1 MQTNRRG
8 LRLLIV
14 TIVVILV
21 GTSMVVGQT
30 VSASELQL
38 REAQHKQQVEGDLP
52 AAIKLYQEIVA
63 SKTADRVVKAKA
75 LLQLAQCYE
84 KQGRQAESVYQQLVR
99 DFADQPAANQAR
111 IKLNALRPPAP
122 PTTATM
128 RKIEFAPDIARIVAT
143 DGQKAVY
150 WDDKQNTLY
159 FGDTRGKDRRIVFQR
174 KERIPDV
181 WVSRDLSLVFLY
193 VPGNARGVA
202 PHNAIVKTDGTG
214 YREIQITENGM
225 PVTATT
231 ADCAS
236 WSWDN
241 RYVAMCKRRPSGTRL
256 VKISVADG
264 QMVQLGSNN
273 ANIQAAQFSPDGRFI
288 AYSEVGSILA
298 LDGPVR
304 VIASEGGESQLV
316 GKGSV
321 SDWTRDGRYLI
332 ITEVS
337 LTSPVQLTTTV
348 PRMSAIPMQNGRSSG
363 EPVPVNTSNVRLLR
377 SYANGALVALIGGQ
391 NPEMRNYL
399 GVLNSEDRIS
409 SWMDLEL
416 NDAGAV
422 TDWSPDG
429 KQVVYTAGLNG
440 DAVRVRNLVSRAD
453 REVYRGSAFVQC
465 LWARLQPKLFCS
477 ETDFRAGLRSEIVS
491 ISLDSGKIDKLGS
504 LDGFRFLR
512 RMSDNDRQLVTTKFT
527 GIPGIFTYA
536 WEIGTDPAS
545 EKPTQLFQSADN
557 RWIFSF
563 TYADGRRR
571 IMIRPVDKDD
581 GLRLLVQTRMLPVGG
596 AITPVPIRFTPDSK
610 WIVYQDKD
618 VDEKVGFY
626 RISVN
631 GGTPE
636 RLGDYPITDDSSM
649 LFISADGRQFFTE
662 VQLPPKPPEF
672 WILDNLTSL
681 LESGSQKSASKPA
694 GAR

>member
-1 MQTNRRG
+1 
-8 LRLLIV
+8 
-14 TIVVILV
+14 
-21 GTSMVVGQT
+21 
-30 VSASELQL
+30 
-38 REAQHKQQVEGDLP
+38 
-52 AAIKLYQEIVA
+52 
-63 SKTADRVVKAKA
+63 
-75 LLQLAQCYE
+75 
-84 KQGRQAESVYQQLVR
+84 
-99 DFADQPAANQAR
+99 
-111 IKLNALRPPAP
+111 
-122 PTTATM
+122 
-128 RKIEFAPDIARIVAT
+128 
-143 DGQKAVY
+143 
-150 WDDKQNTLY
+150 
-159 FGDTRGKDRRIVFQR
+159 
-174 KERIPDV
+174 
-181 WVSRDLSLVFLY
+181 
-193 VPGNARGVA
+193 
-202 PHNAIVKTDGTG
+202 
-214 YREIQITENGM
+214 
-225 PVTATT
+225 
-231 ADCAS
+231 
-236 WSWDN
+236 
-241 RYVAMCKRRPSGTRL
+241 
-256 VKISVADG
+256 
-264 QMVQLGSNN
+264 MVQLGSNN

-288 AYSEVGSILA
+288 AYSEVGSSLG

-391 NPEMRNYL
+391 NPMRNYL

-512 RMSDNDRQLVTTKFT
+512 RMSDKDRQLVTTKST
-527 GIPGIFTYA
+527 GTPGIFTYA

-618 VDEKVGFY
+618 ADEKVGFY